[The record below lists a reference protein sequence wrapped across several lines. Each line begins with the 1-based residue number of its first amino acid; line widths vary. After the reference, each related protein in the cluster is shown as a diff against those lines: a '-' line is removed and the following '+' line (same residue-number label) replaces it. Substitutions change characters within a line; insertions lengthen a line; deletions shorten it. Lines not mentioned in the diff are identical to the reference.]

1 MRVERLGKDKIK
13 IFLTFDDLSDRGIN
27 KEDLWNDV
35 PKVHD
40 LFNEI
45 MEQAYE
51 ELGFELTGPVAVE
64 IFALPA
70 QGMVVIVSRGK
81 NKIWRTVED
90 LDEDLDED
98 LYALEVTL
106 EESDSIIFAF
116 KDFEDLIKA
125 TKRIQPFLIYGGAL
139 YHYKEHY
146 ILALDQADLIENTVD
161 NFIAILSEYG
171 EASTISTA
179 ILEEYAKVIINED
192 AINVLNQHFE

>member
-1 MRVERLGKDKIK
+1 MRVERIGKDKIK
-13 IFLTFDDLSDRGIN
+13 IFLTFDDLSDRGIK

-45 MEQAYE
+45 MEQAYD

-70 QGMVVIVSRGK
+70 QGMVVIVSKGK
-81 NKIWRTVED
+81 NKLWNEED
-90 LDEDLDED
+90 VDED

-116 KDFEDLIKA
+116 NDFEDLINA
-125 TKRIQPFLIYGGAL
+125 SKRVNSYLFYGGTL
-139 YHYKEHY
+139 YFYKEHY
-146 ILALDQADLIENTVD
+146 ILVFDQEDAVDDQAVGNLI
-161 NFIAILSEYG
+161 ALLSEYG
-171 EASTISTA
+171 EVSPISKA
-179 ILEEYAKVIINED
+179 ILEEYSKVIIKED
-192 AINVLNQHFE
+192 AIKVLVSNFS